1 MGAREGPI
9 AVDFIARALAWAADP
24 AHWVGS
30 DGIAARLGEHLVLS
44 AVPLVAAVLVAL
56 PVGLYIGHTGRG
68 AAIAVNVSN
77 IGRALPSLGILG
89 IALILV
95 PSGPLPF
102 GVLATMF
109 ALFALALPPI
119 VLNTYTG
126 LREVERDLLEAGRG
140 MGMREPQLLTRVEVP
155 LALPIILAGLR
166 TSAVQVVATATLGAV
181 FGTGG
186 LGRLIVDGIKQQDDA
201 QLFVGAVIVALLS
214 IGTELAFAGLQRA
227 SMSPGLRSARTPRGA
242 SEAEL
247 RPSA

>member
-1 MGAREGPI
+1 
-9 AVDFIARALAWAADP
+9 VDFLSAAVAWALDP
-24 AHWVGS
+24 AHWSGG
-30 DGIAARLGEHLVLS
+30 DGIPARLGEHLVLS
-44 AVPLVAAVLVAL
+44 AVPLMAAVLVAL

-102 GVLATMF
+102 GVLATMV
-109 ALFALALPPI
+109 ALFALALPPV
-119 VLNTYTG
+119 VLNTYAG
-126 LREVERDLLEAGRG
+126 LREVDRDLLEAGRG
-140 MGMREPQLLTRVEVP
+140 MGMRESQLLRRVEIP
-155 LALPIILAGLR
+155 LALPVILAGLR

-214 IGTELAFAGLQRA
+214 IGTELAFAAVQRA
-227 SMSPGLRSARTPRGA
+227 SISPGLRGTDTSGGAR
-242 SEAEL
+242 EAEL
-247 RPSA
+247 GAA